1 MELTAQ
7 VRQKAENKANSL
19 RRQGQLPAVLYRKGK
34 ENVNLQLN
42 YSDFEKTFKQAGEST
57 LIKLKIED
65 QSDVV
70 QKKEKNVLV
79 ADVARDPVTDKFIHV
94 DFYEVKMD
102 EKLKAAVPL
111 EFIGESLAVKTE
123 AGTLVKNLQEVEV
136 RALPADLLHH
146 IEVDIS
152 LLATFEDKI
161 FVKDLKVSKAVEI
174 LAEPEEVVVLVVPPR
189 KEEEIAPE
197 APAEEAVVEGAPGE
211 EGKEEAPTEGE
222 KKE

>member
-1 MELTAQ
+1 M
-7 VRQKAENKANSL
+7 
-19 RRQGQLPAVLYRKGK
+19 PAVLYRKGK

-123 AGTLVKNLQEVEV
+123 AGTLVKNLQEIEV

-174 LAEPEEVVVLVVPPR
+174 LAEPEEVVALVVPPR
-189 KEEEIAPE
+189 KEEEVVPE
-197 APAEEAVVEGAPGE
+197 APAEEVVAEGVPGE
-211 EGKEEAPTEGE
+211 EGKEEASAEGE